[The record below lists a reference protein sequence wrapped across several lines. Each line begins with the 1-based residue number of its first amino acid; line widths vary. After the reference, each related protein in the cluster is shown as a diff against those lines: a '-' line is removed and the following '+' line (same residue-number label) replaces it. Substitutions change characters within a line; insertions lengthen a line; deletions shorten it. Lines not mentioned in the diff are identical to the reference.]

1 MVVYRYWMV
10 MMSLLKEGI
19 PYEVLVDASEEEIS
33 LLLGISAA
41 YHQKENEDTERNMAR
56 HY

>member
-1 MVVYRYWMV
+1 

-19 PYEVLVDASEEEIS
+19 PYEVLVDASEDEIT

-41 YHQKENEDTERNMAR
+41 YHQKENEDNERNMAK

>member
-19 PYEVLVDASEEEIS
+19 PYEVLVDASEDEIT
-33 LLLGISAA
+33 LLLGICAA
-41 YHQKENEDTERNMAR
+41 YHQKENEDNERNMAK